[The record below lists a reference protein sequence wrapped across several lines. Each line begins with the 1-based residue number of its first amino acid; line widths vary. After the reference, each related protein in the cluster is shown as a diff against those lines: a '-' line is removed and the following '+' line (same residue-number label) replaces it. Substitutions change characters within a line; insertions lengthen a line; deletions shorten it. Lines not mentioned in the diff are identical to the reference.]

1 MIAVAAIAGMDACQ
15 FFNGGVKQ
23 IIGKTSKRASN
34 LAEGERVRQGKT
46 RLCNEVTIV
55 VGNHKR

>member
-23 IIGKTSKRASN
+23 IIGEHQNALLIWPKVN
-34 LAEGERVRQGKT
+34 GFGKEKPVCAM
-46 RLCNEVTIV
+46 RSQ
-55 VGNHKR
+55 